1 VATIPVVLEEWQSNP
16 SRGLVF
22 ADWAIWFV
30 FLAEYVI
37 MAALALDRRRYVREN
52 YLGLAVVL
60 ISIPLLPSLL
70 GLVRLARLIRVLRLV
85 RLVLV
90 ASRGL
95 PALRATLGR
104 RGFLYVISVTTLL
117 VLVAGAVMA
126 AIEPETVKG
135 GFGAGVWWAIA
146 TVTTVGYGDIS
157 PSTPLGRVA
166 ATVLMLAGIGLVSTL
181 AAAVAAHFVHEDQH
195 DELKAIAA
203 RLDLI
208 EEVLDSLAG
217 RMMPSDNTTPRRTSA
232 EAAVGRRPSRQS

>member
-135 GFGAGVWWAIA
+135 GFGAGC
-146 TVTTVGYGDIS
+146 G
-157 PSTPLGRVA
+157 GR
-166 ATVLMLAGIGLVSTL
+166 S
-181 AAAVAAHFVHEDQH
+181 
-195 DELKAIAA
+195 
-203 RLDLI
+203 
-208 EEVLDSLAG
+208 
-217 RMMPSDNTTPRRTSA
+217 
-232 EAAVGRRPSRQS
+232 RP